1 MDDIRLEESCL
12 ARAGTTREAAM
23 ATAGLTEGIEKLAET
38 LLEADGEREEEG
50 QLLSF
55 FLLSEVFLVP
65 NIGKM

>member
-1 MDDIRLEESCL
+1 
-12 ARAGTTREAAM
+12 M